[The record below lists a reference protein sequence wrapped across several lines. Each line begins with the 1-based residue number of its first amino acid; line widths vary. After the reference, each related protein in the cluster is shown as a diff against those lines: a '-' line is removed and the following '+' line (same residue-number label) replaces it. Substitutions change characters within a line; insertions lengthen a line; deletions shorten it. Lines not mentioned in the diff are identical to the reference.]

1 MPFGTYTI
9 VILILITIP
18 EIPAIIK
25 WVKRKRSVY
34 ATGIKE
40 RECAKLEAERG
51 KEQRINKLARRMS
64 LNPFFAKPKYDPDKR
79 TLSVGVRPPKTWKNR
94 LMRFAVWAAN
104 HRILPERLLLWIGPK
119 LGYERSEKY
128 DGFS

>member
-1 MPFGTYTI
+1 MFRWSLRVIAALLGLFLDSREKCMPFGIYTI

-40 RECAKLEAERG
+40 RECAKLEAERE
-51 KEQRINKLARRMS
+51 KER
-64 LNPFFAKPKYDPDKR
+64 
-79 TLSVGVRPPKTWKNR
+79 
-94 LMRFAVWAAN
+94 
-104 HRILPERLLLWIGPK
+104 
-119 LGYERSEKY
+119 
-128 DGFS
+128 